1 MSQESKR
8 KNNNINNNKSQR
20 CLRKQK
26 LKKEKKK
33 EKTKG
38 GNWGHFSQSSKLDS
52 PSQFFPNFREKIFW
66 WSRG

>member
-26 LKKEKKK
+26 LKKKKK
-33 EKTKG
+33 KG

>member
-26 LKKEKKK
+26 LKKKKK
-33 EKTKG
+33 KKG

>member
-26 LKKEKKK
+26 LKKKKK
-33 EKTKG
+33 KKG

-52 PSQFFPNFREKIFW
+52 PSQFFPNFREKLFW

>member
-33 EKTKG
+33 KG